1 VRVIVLKY
9 NNFRRKVEFKLA
21 PENDGERALLGAMA
35 TNPARAEEMSSD
47 GLTFFVKVN

>member
-1 VRVIVLKY
+1 VKVTVLRY
-9 NNFRRKVEFKLA
+9 NNIRRKVEFKLT

-35 TNPARAEEMSSD
+35 TNPAKAEEMNES